1 MTMYCGFCSR
11 ARYRTAMDEV
21 HEGRDIPPGHKK
33 RVNYTLYRCPECS
46 SERKQYHHAY
56 GPDQIVHGP
65 FDHEPE
71 RRRTKRQEA
80 MAGVAVGALLLWLFS
95 AKKE

>member
-1 MTMYCGFCSR
+1 
-11 ARYRTAMDEV
+11 MDEV

-33 RVNYTLYRCPECS
+33 RVNYTLYRCPECL

-56 GPDQIVHGP
+56 GPDQIVRGP

-71 RRRTKRQEA
+71 RKRARRQDALAAT
-80 MAGVAVGALLLWLFS
+80 VVGALALWLLS
-95 AKKE
+95 SGKKE